1 MLSLGISY
9 PVLSQSKDNTLTY
22 ATTRNHKSKQNNN
35 NTKLNNKSNVDLNLP
50 VKTVS
55 RKANCESSPSKNSIK
70 KKSTDHNCEG
80 VMVKMASG

>member
-1 MLSLGISY
+1 M
-9 PVLSQSKDNTLTY
+9 KCDNAFYVNIFLLLLIIF
-22 ATTRNHKSKQNNN
+22 QE
-35 NTKLNNKSNVDLNLP
+35 LNNKSNVDLNLP

-55 RKANCESSPSKNSIK
+55 RKANWESSPSKNSMK

>member
-1 MLSLGISY
+1 M
-9 PVLSQSKDNTLTY
+9 KCDNAFYFKIFLLLLII
-22 ATTRNHKSKQNNN
+22 QE
-35 NTKLNNKSNVDLNLP
+35 LNNKSNVDLNLP

-55 RKANCESSPSKNSIK
+55 RKANWESSPSKNSMK

>member
-1 MLSLGISY
+1 M
-9 PVLSQSKDNTLTY
+9 KCDNAFYFNIFLLLIF
-22 ATTRNHKSKQNNN
+22 QE
-35 NTKLNNKSNVDLNLP
+35 LNNKSNVDLNLP

-55 RKANCESSPSKNSIK
+55 RKANWESSPSKNSMK

>member
-1 MLSLGISY
+1 MVIQIKIDKKNL
-9 PVLSQSKDNTLTY
+9 K
-22 ATTRNHKSKQNNN
+22 KKQELMIGCFLVRYMIL
-35 NTKLNNKSNVDLNLP
+35 KLKLP

-55 RKANCESSPSKNSIK
+55 RKANWESSPSKNSMK